1 MQYYA
6 RINDLTRNTKIL
18 TYCNISFYVESK
30 TDIHLLDYIPI
41 DMLINMYCAR
51 GMNCNTDNFKA
62 GLRELGIEN
71 LMVIYKIYAMTKM
84 RNDSMSFD
92 AFYKSNSSTC
102 SKTSTLTKSSGTTD
116 DLITEMMAVDQTRF
130 DFECIQYLGNSYE
143 RLSFDAE
150 PFDLE

>member
-51 GMNCNTDNFKA
+51 GMNFNTENFKA

-71 LMVIYKIYAMTKM
+71 PMVIYKIVYAMTKM

-92 AFYKSNSSTC
+92 AFCKSNSSTC

-116 DLITEMMAVDQTRF
+116 EPSLITVFMAVDQTRF
-130 DFECIQYLGNSYE
+130 DSEYIQYLGNYK
-143 RLSFDAE
+143 LCI
-150 PFDLE
+150 LYCVV

>member
-1 MQYYA
+1 MENKMQYYA
-6 RINDLTRNTKIL
+6 RNNDLTRNTNFL

-51 GMNCNTDNFKA
+51 GMNFNTDNFKA
-62 GLRELGIEN
+62 SLRELGIKN
-71 LMVIYKIYAMTKM
+71 PMVIYKIVYAMTKM

-92 AFYKSNSSTC
+92 AFCKSNSSTC

-116 DLITEMMAVDQTRF
+116 EPSLITKMMAVDQTRF
-130 DFECIQYLGNSYE
+130 DSEYIQ
-143 RLSFDAE
+143 
-150 PFDLE
+150 